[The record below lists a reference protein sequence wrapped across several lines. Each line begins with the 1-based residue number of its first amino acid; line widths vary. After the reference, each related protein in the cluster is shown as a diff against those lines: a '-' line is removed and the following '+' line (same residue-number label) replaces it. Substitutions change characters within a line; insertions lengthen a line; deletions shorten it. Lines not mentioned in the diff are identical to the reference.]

1 MLLRGLASWQ
11 HPERGNTMTYER
23 DEGERIAAIPRNSK
37 LGYTDRIQHLSV
49 QLEFIG
55 YRLCEIVDMLEEMG
69 RPKHKPPPGPPIATA
84 AS

>member
-11 HPERGNTMTYER
+11 HPERGKRMTYER
-23 DEGERIAAIPRNSK
+23 DEGERIAGIPRNSK